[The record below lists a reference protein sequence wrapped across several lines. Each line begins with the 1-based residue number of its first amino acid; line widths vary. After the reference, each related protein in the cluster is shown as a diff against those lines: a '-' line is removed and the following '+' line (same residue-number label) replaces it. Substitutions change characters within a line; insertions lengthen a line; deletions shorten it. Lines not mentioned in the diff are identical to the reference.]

1 MRKEHPFEA
10 DQVQQVT
17 VRAATSAAYTVNNR
31 DMPDICLQHL
41 VAIMLLDKTVS
52 FHAAHDKARMQDP
65 AVLGLRAKVQLVPD
79 ENLEKLIPVRVAIV
93 EVTLKDGTQLSE
105 RVDAVRGTPDN
116 PMPRDE
122 VIAKAR
128 DLIAPVLGTAA
139 CSKLIERM
147 LELEKVKDI
156 RQLRP
161 LLQRG

>member
-1 MRKEHPFEA
+1 
-10 DQVQQVT
+10 
-17 VRAATSAAYTVNNR
+17 VNNR

-52 FHAAHDKARMQDP
+52 FRAAHDKARMQDP
-65 AVLGLRAKVQLVPD
+65 TVLAERAKVQLVPD

-93 EVTLKDGTQLSE
+93 EVSLRDGAQLSE

-116 PMPRDE
+116 PMPREE

-128 DLIAPVLGTAA
+128 DLMTPVLGAPA
-139 CSKLIERM
+139 CPKLIDRM
-147 LELEKVKDI
+147 LELHKVKDI

-161 LLQRG
+161 LLQRRAS